1 MRLSAT
7 IMGVLALL
15 FTLTATIPVLAQS
28 PAANRFG
35 PGMRS
40 VKIEA
45 QDFAKSV
52 AFYSALGMTAGTNRG
67 ATQDL
72 VWEGPSQNSG
82 IVMTNHEYAV
92 RAKMV
97 RGGTYLMILT
107 PDIVATVARLR
118 AAGFADVPEP
128 KAMGT
133 MVAYVILRDPDGN
146 QIELM
151 GPPLAK

>member
-1 MRLSAT
+1 MSLPLA
-7 IMGVLALL
+7 ILAGLALGAAPT
-15 FTLTATIPVLAQS
+15 FAQPAS
-28 PAANRFG
+28 PFG

-45 QDFAKSV
+45 QDFAKST
-52 AFYSALGMTAGTNRG
+52 AFYTALGMKAGTNCG

-72 VWEGPSQNSG
+72 TWDGPSQNSG
-82 IVMTNHEYAV
+82 IVMTNHDYAV

-107 PDIVATVARLR
+107 PDIVATIGRLR

-133 MVAYVILRDPDGN
+133 MVSYVILHDPDGN

-151 GPPLAK
+151 APPLAK